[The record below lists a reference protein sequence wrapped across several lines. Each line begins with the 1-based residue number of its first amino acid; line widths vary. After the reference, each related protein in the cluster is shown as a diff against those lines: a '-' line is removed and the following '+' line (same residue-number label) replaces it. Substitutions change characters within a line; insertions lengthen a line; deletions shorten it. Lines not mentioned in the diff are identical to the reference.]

1 MVAVV
6 LTPPRI
12 QLTLL
17 LAYVLL
23 SSFCLFGTSEP
34 LNEKER
40 VEEYFKRGYSY
51 PVKDFIPNTE
61 GWKDLMTR
69 RMNQITE
76 MEGSG
81 ERYEAFYQVIHSA
94 TLAPNFTEYGFGLAK
109 CPEELLKALQQGI
122 YDGLEGAELE
132 SMEGTIDGPNPPLFV
147 RRPDLTRRVLNEL
160 HSYTEEWVG
169 IPLVAHQAYGFR
181 VYRNESQ
188 LYMHTDRIETHVVSF
203 ILHID
208 SSEDADPWPIF
219 IEDFNGRTH
228 EVTLTP
234 GDILFYESS
243 KCFHGRPRPFNGSWY
258 TSVFVHYYPAEDWI
272 DQPHDLNTHYAIP
285 LEWGHEPPEE
295 KKYDAL
301 EMVGTTMREPNC
313 PNYWCNTVKETVK
326 WSGPAEDG
334 ILILPDMERI
344 PFLPGS
350 SASISDEL

>member
-6 LTPPRI
+6 FSLPRL
-12 QLTLL
+12 QLALL

-23 SSFCLFGTSEP
+23 SSFCLYGTSEP
-34 LNEKER
+34 LNEKDR

-51 PVKDFIPNTE
+51 PVKDFLPNTE

-76 MEGSG
+76 MEGTG

-122 YDGLEGAELE
+122 YDGLESAELE

-219 IEDFNGRTH
+219 IEDFHGRTH

-285 LEWGHEPPEE
+285 LEWGEEPPEE

-350 SASISDEL
+350 SISDEL